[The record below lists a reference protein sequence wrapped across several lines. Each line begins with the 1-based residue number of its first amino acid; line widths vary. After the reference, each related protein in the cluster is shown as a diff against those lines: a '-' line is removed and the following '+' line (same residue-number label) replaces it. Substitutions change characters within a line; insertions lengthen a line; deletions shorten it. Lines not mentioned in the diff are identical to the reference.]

1 MLTRDPNHLDPFL
14 NSLSC
19 LPPGNPQADT
29 REITQ
34 AKAAKPTGK
43 LLKTILKTIMNRPPS
58 SSRTHPRPANS
69 VPFCN

>member
-34 AKAAKPTGK
+34 AKSCEASWETP
-43 LLKTILKTIMNRPPS
+43 KTIMNRPPS
-58 SSRTHPRPANS
+58 SSRTHPRPAKS